1 MFHSFL
7 RVDWN
12 SKSQCMLK
20 PPDSYGSVLAGSAM
34 IRFGHKKIGWKRDK
48 KKGTPVNRN
57 ALLRSLIREPH
68 RGTGCIHVVLSYS
81 RGFIDPGIAL
91 ADVTVNVK
99 AVAGLPSAE
108 ELMLGSWHRA
118 LVRLNSVIGI

>member
-34 IRFGHKKIGWKRDK
+34 IRFGQKENGWKRDK
-48 KKGTPVNRN
+48 KKGTPDKPECLVE
-57 ALLRSLIREPH
+57 I
-68 RGTGCIHVVLSYS
+68 
-81 RGFIDPGIAL
+81 IDPGA
-91 ADVTVNVK
+91 AQ
-99 AVAGLPSAE
+99 GLRKYSCCTI
-108 ELMLGSWHRA
+108 LQSWFH
-118 LVRLNSVIGI
+118 